1 MGPPIHTVRM
11 VACASILSGLFAMGA
26 ALAQPLGLP
35 PVPVPANNP
44 QTPEKIA
51 LGDKLFNDKRF
62 SSTGE
67 VSCATCHDLTKAF
80 TDGPLVTS
88 EGINKLTGTR
98 NAPTVINAA
107 YFKLFFW
114 DGRSLD
120 MEDQAQHPMTNPV
133 EMGLANHD
141 PVLKIVRTDPDY
153 VARFKKVFSKQ
164 GEQVTMK
171 EVQQAIASFERT
183 IVAGDSPFDR
193 WHYAGDQKAVSEQAK
208 RGFDIFLTKGRC
220 VSCHTMEQDY
230 ALFTDNRFHNIGVGV
245 NRIQNEIPQF
255 APAFLTAKS
264 AGTDVDK
271 AVLTNPKVSELG
283 RFAVTES
290 LDEIGSFKT
299 STLRNVA
306 VTAPFMHDGSL
317 KTLRDV
323 VDHYNNGGVTKKDDP
338 VNDFLS
344 GGIRPLNLTDDEIS
358 DLVAFMESLTS
369 PQFAAQ
375 KSASANPASCNVKT
389 TTVADAS
396 PVTPASKSVSRGISA
411 AALTES
417 RNLPVSGGEGM

>member
-1 MGPPIHTVRM
+1 MADPSKGNSMGPPIHTVR
-11 VACASILSGLFAMGA
+11 VATCASILSGLLMMGA

-35 PVPVPANNP
+35 PVPVPADNP

-62 SSTGE
+62 SSTGD
-67 VSCATCHDLTKAF
+67 VSCAKCHDPAKAF

-88 EGINKLTGTR
+88 EGVNKLTGTR

-114 DGRSLD
+114 DGRSIDL
-120 MEDQAQHPMTNPV
+120 EDQAQHPMINPV
-133 EMGLANHD
+133 EMGLPNHD
-141 PVLKIVRTDPDY
+141 PVLRIVRTDPDY
-153 VARFKKVFSKQ
+153 VARFKKVFDKQ
-164 GEQVTMK
+164 GDQVTMK

-193 WHYAGDQKAVSEQAK
+193 WYYGHDDQAMNESAK
-208 RGFDIFLTKGRC
+208 RGFNIFLTKGRC

-245 NRIQNEIPQF
+245 NRIQAEIPKF

-290 LDEIGSFKT
+290 LDEIGAFKT

-323 VDHYNNGGVTKKDDP
+323 VEHYNNGGITNKTDH

-344 GGIRPLNLTDDEIS
+344 GGIRPLNLTDQEMS
-358 DLVAFMESLTS
+358 DLVSFMESLTS

-375 KSASANPASCNVKT
+375 KAASATPASCNVKT
-389 TTVADAS
+389 ATVAAS
-396 PVTPASKSVSRGISA
+396 NAATPASGS
-411 AALTES
+411 
-417 RNLPVSGGEGM
+417 VSGGEGM

>member
-1 MGPPIHTVRM
+1 MAPPIHTM
-11 VACASILSGLFAMGA
+11 LAVACLGFAA
-26 ALAQPLGLP
+26 AAAVQAQPLGLP
-35 PVPVPANNP
+35 PLHIPADNP
-44 QTPEKIA
+44 QTPEKIR

-67 VSCATCHDLTKAF
+67 VSCAKCHDPAKAF

-107 YFKLFFW
+107 YYALFFW
-114 DGRSLD
+114 DGRSADL
-120 MEDQAQHPMTNPV
+120 EDQAQHPMINPV
-133 EMGLANHD
+133 EMGLPNHD
-141 PVLKIVRTDPDY
+141 PVLKIVRSDPEY
-153 VARFKKVFSKQ
+153 VGAFRAVFNK
-164 GEQVTMK
+164 EPAQVTMK

-183 IVAGDSPFDR
+183 IISGDSPFDR
-193 WHYAGDQKAVSEQAK
+193 FYFGKDPTAISAQAQH
-208 RGFDIFLTKGRC
+208 GFDVFLNKGRC
-220 VSCHTMEQDY
+220 VSCHVIENDQ
-230 ALFTDNRFHNIGVGV
+230 ALFTDNRFHNIGVGI
-245 NRIQNEIPQF
+245 NRIQDEVKDFAPQF
-255 APAFLTAKS
+255 LKAKAS
-264 AGTDVDK
+264 GVDVDK
-271 AVLTNPKVSELG
+271 AVLSNPRASELG
-283 RFAVTES
+283 RFAVTDS

-299 STLRNVA
+299 ATLRNVA

-323 VDHYNNGGVTKKDDP
+323 VEHYNNGGITNKTDH

-375 KSASANPASCNVKT
+375 KAASVNPASCNVKT
-389 TTVADAS
+389 TVANAS
-396 PVTPASKSVSRGISA
+396 PVVPA
-411 AALTES
+411 
-417 RNLPVSGGEGM
+417 SGGEGM